1 MIPLD
6 LHGTELEPARQRT
19 TKRWI
24 SPLGQTGI
32 PSDEC
37 DDLARQR
44 TSNPPTEAR
53 PIDEQAI
60 HDLARERTSNPPTEA
75 RPIDEQAIFLLC
87 TNERPPLLTT
97 RPRCGAAPSEHSK
110 KRLWISHI
118 LPVSVTLARKLRR
131 AH

>member
-6 LHGTELEPARQRT
+6 LHGTELEPERQRT

-24 SPLGQTGI
+24 ECDDRCGK
-32 PSDEC
+32 C
-37 DDLARQR
+37 DDLARER